1 MRIKKFLTLFAAT
14 TFLSIVTISN
24 IESKILKAEGET
36 TFDEFVGNW
45 ISKDATLSLA
55 GGKNQ
60 VVVTQNADSV
70 KDYTNSTNQWTR
82 VTYKNPLDLTDN
94 GIDTPFVQYT
104 IQSNDSSKY
113 DFEALIFTLSDTI
126 DLSKAKNAVS
136 VAVFLG
142 NPNSY
147 MNSNTWSYAAKGFSE
162 SQTNKQRFSSYA
174 AASNDNEGAQGIMHW
189 NEVSDSY
196 LTNSNNDKNPGNL
209 ATMGLYYDVNTK
221 TVWTDDFWEAKID
234 TRIADGYKA
243 KSTGS
248 SKYDRVLI
256 RNLSYGHD
264 ENPDTNLQKYCN
276 YATGFGDGFNTIL
289 EKAYLSITT
298 VRSFHSYC
306 DPFGDTI
313 PVAYTG
319 TMFKGKPR
327 DSKNGARYFIRSIDG
342 CSTETVD
349 GKFTKDRL
357 QITAQKPIFDGE
369 KVVLKQSYASG
380 VFKVEGVHPTYV
392 KVFDKDNNEV
402 EVNGLDNGKF
412 KEGCNF
418 TPTNSG
424 TYTVKYFENEE

>member
-1 MRIKKFLTLFAAT
+1 MKIKKFLTLFAAT

-147 MNSNTWSYAAKGFSE
+147 MNSNTWSYAAKGISE
-162 SQTNKQRFSSYA
+162 SQTNKQRF
-174 AASNDNEGAQGIMHW
+174 
-189 NEVSDSY
+189 
-196 LTNSNNDKNPGNL
+196 
-209 ATMGLYYDVNTK
+209 
-221 TVWTDDFWEAKID
+221 
-234 TRIADGYKA
+234 
-243 KSTGS
+243 
-248 SKYDRVLI
+248 
-256 RNLSYGHD
+256 
-264 ENPDTNLQKYCN
+264 
-276 YATGFGDGFNTIL
+276 
-289 EKAYLSITT
+289 
-298 VRSFHSYC
+298 
-306 DPFGDTI
+306 
-313 PVAYTG
+313 
-319 TMFKGKPR
+319 
-327 DSKNGARYFIRSIDG
+327 
-342 CSTETVD
+342 
-349 GKFTKDRL
+349 
-357 QITAQKPIFDGE
+357 
-369 KVVLKQSYASG
+369 
-380 VFKVEGVHPTYV
+380 
-392 KVFDKDNNEV
+392 
-402 EVNGLDNGKF
+402 
-412 KEGCNF
+412 
-418 TPTNSG
+418 
-424 TYTVKYFENEE
+424 